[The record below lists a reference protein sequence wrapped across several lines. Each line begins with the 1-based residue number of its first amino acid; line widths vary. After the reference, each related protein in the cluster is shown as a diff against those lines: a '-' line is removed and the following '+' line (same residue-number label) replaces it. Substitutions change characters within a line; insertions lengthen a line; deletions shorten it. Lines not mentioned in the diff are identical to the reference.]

1 MIKNSQKL
9 FLTSGN
15 EFINRKFVNIN
26 WEDMLF
32 SEERYALLSSVLFNE
47 FFVKLSTTNFF
58 LCSHSHLSFQQRN
71 IAITSSFIQTGK
83 IFYLFKKFFIT
94 WYILF
99 VKFYSSN
106 FFFFRT
112 LFYTSTM
119 VFYNPSRLW
128 TREEWDSHLAHARVH
143 CARLGYPEW
152 KRQGKNL
159 TVLFGCLV
167 FFQKGFFQCRY
178 LY

>member
-1 MIKNSQKL
+1 
-9 FLTSGN
+9 
-15 EFINRKFVNIN
+15 
-26 WEDMLF
+26 MLF

-83 IFYLFKKFFIT
+83 IFIYSKKFLLLDI
-94 WYILF
+94 
-99 VKFYSSN
+99 FYSLN
-106 FFFFRT
+106 FIRQIFFRT

>member
-83 IFYLFKKFFIT
+83 IFIYSKKFLLLDI
-94 WYILF
+94 
-99 VKFYSSN
+99 FYSLN
-106 FFFFRT
+106 FIRQIFF
-112 LFYTSTM
+112 
-119 VFYNPSRLW
+119 
-128 TREEWDSHLAHARVH
+128 
-143 CARLGYPEW
+143 LGHSFTHQPW
-152 KRQGKNL
+152 SFTIPPDFGQGKSGIVIL
-159 TVLFGCLV
+159 PTP
-167 FFQKGFFQCRY
+167 GFIAPD
-178 LY
+178 